1 MIDHYSRRHDLEVM
15 AMLVVTH
22 ESREEY
28 QKDMW
33 LPLGSGK
40 PGTVT
45 LLCHPTFKERESLQ
59 KHIDRTDIL
68 L

>member
-1 MIDHYSRRHDLEVM
+1 
-15 AMLVVTH
+15 MLVVTH